1 MKRLALLFTLVGSTW
16 FGVVAQTPDPLQ
28 SRVSI
33 DYRDAPAEDVITA
46 LAGATGLTVDIGP
59 GALRPVTIT
68 LTNVRLGT
76 ALNAVCENASC
87 VWRLD
92 GALKV
97 SAVAGQ
103 ARFALPPM
111 VSFEIYDVLP
121 VEVFRAFA
129 AVLDVPLSVETTLS
143 SEPAT
148 LRFRNA
154 APSDALNMLCSM
166 ARCQWRFDA
175 ARGLRLIP
183 VP

>member
-1 MKRLALLFTLVGSTW
+1 MKRLALVLALVGGTW

-33 DYRDAPAEDVITA
+33 DYRDAPAEEVLAA
-46 LAGATGLTVDIGP
+46 LAGAAGLTADISA

-92 GALKV
+92 GSLRV
-97 SAVAGQ
+97 SPVAAQ
-103 ARFALPPM
+103 RRLSLPPM
-111 VSFEIYDVLP
+111 VSFEIYDVSP
-121 VEVFRAFA
+121 PEVFRALA
-129 AVLDVPLSVETTLS
+129 AVLDVPLSVETALS
-143 SEPAT
+143 NEPAT
-148 LRFRNA
+148 LRFRNV
-154 APSDALNMLCSM
+154 APADVLNMLCSM
-166 ARCQWRFDA
+166 AQCQWRFDPE
-175 ARGLRLIP
+175 RGLRLIA

>member
-1 MKRLALLFTLVGSTW
+1 MKRLALAVALVGWTW

-33 DYRDAPAEDVITA
+33 DYRDTPAAEVITA
-46 LAGATGLTVDIGP
+46 LAGAAGLTADISS

-76 ALNAVCENASC
+76 ALNAVCDNASC

-92 GALKV
+92 GALRV
-97 SAVAGQ
+97 SPVAAQ
-103 ARFALPPM
+103 TRFSMPPM
-111 VSFEIYDVLP
+111 VSFEIYDVSP
-121 VEVFRAFA
+121 PEVFRAFA

-143 SEPAT
+143 NEPTT
-148 LRFRNA
+148 LRFRNV
-154 APSDALNMLCSM
+154 APADVLNMLCST
-166 ARCQWRFDA
+166 ARCQWRFDPE
-175 ARGLRLIP
+175 RGLRLIS